1 MTDTL
6 VNTFTTSNQNNPAV
20 AIDADGDF
28 VVTWQSSDQDGDG
41 NGIYAQRYNA
51 SGVAQGSEFLVNTF
65 TTSQQSNSAVAIDAD
80 GDFVVTWQ
88 SWGQDGSGFGIYAQR
103 YNASGVAGDVP
114 ISVEIGRSSAAGFG
128 R

>member
-65 TTSQQSNSAVAIDAD
+65 TTSPSYSRHGRDSLA
-80 GDFVVTWQ
+80 
-88 SWGQDGSGFGIYAQR
+88 
-103 YNASGVAGDVP
+103 GV
-114 ISVEIGRSSAAGFG
+114 S
-128 R
+128 

>member
-65 TTSQQSNSAVAIDAD
+65 TTSYQSNTNRPNLGLSAVSN
-80 GDFVVTWQ
+80 G
-88 SWGQDGSGFGIYAQR
+88 GIL
-103 YNASGVAGDVP
+103 
-114 ISVEIGRSSAAGFG
+114 
-128 R
+128 

>member
-51 SGVAQGSEFLVNTF
+51 SGVAQGSEFRVNTV
-65 TTSQQSNSAVAIDAD
+65 TASYQSNSAVAM
-80 GDFVVTWQ
+80 TTL
-88 SWGQDGSGFGIYAQR
+88 
-103 YNASGVAGDVP
+103 P
-114 ISVEIGRSSAAGFG
+114 
-128 R
+128 